1 MPSSSRNTTLITV
14 ATLAVAALGAWGALN
29 SYLVSAA
36 YSQQYPDA
44 YGGDR
49 AQVRFAP
56 LTGRIPPSAELG
68 YITDLDPS
76 QPAYAPAFLAAQY
89 AVAPRG
95 LVTVN
100 AQSRP
105 EFAVGN
111 FSRPS
116 NFAAVGEAHGYSMVQ
131 DFGNGVIL
139 FHRL

>member
-1 MPSSSRNTTLITV
+1 MPSSERNTTLITAV
-14 ATLAVAALGAWGALN
+14 TLAVAALGAWGALN

-49 AQVRFAP
+49 AQVRFTP
-56 LTGRIPPSAELG
+56 LTARIPASAELG

-76 QPAYAPAFLAAQY
+76 QPAYAPAFLSAQY

-95 LVTVN
+95 LATVN
-100 AQSRP
+100 AQTRP

-116 NFAAVGEAHGYSMVQ
+116 DFAALGEAHGYAMVQ